1 MRKRSIAGGAF
12 VIAAIGAVMPPFA
25 NAPPD
30 LAKLVGARANGAE
43 SAIGYQPTGKGDG
56 IFFNAITGT
65 SVQIQLISDENGGNQ
80 KVGLRLYG

>member
-12 VIAAIGAVMPPFA
+12 VIAAIGAVMPPLFA

-43 SAIGYQPTGKGDG
+43 SAIKMLGYQPTGKGDG

-65 SVQIQLISDENGGNQ
+65 SVQIQPD
-80 KVGLRLYG
+80 K